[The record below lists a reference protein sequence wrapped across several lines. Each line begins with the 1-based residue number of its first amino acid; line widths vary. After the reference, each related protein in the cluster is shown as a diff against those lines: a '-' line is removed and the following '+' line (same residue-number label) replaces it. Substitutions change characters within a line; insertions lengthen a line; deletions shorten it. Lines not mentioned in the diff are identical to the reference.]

1 MPRPIIQFFLHESK
15 YFFVKRGFDKST
27 SSVYTGNSADCA
39 LFDTEVRQK
48 VIYVVEDDKSI
59 RELVA
64 YAMDSAGFEIT
75 CCNSAPEFYSALD
88 PSRAQLVILDIMLPG
103 ENGLEILSRLRSRA
117 ETAQIPVM
125 IMSALGE
132 EMDKVRG
139 LDLGADDYIA
149 KPFGIME
156 FLARVRALLRR
167 GEPKE
172 MITVRAVTLYPAARR
187 VESSGQDVQLT
198 AKEFNLLEYLMRRAG
213 TVIRREELLEAVWG
227 YSGGEETR
235 TVDVHIR
242 SLRLKLGEEGGAVIR
257 TVRGVG
263 YMAEE
268 A

>member
-1 MPRPIIQFFLHESK
+1 MTSPRVQYILEKAQNAPFWTRRCIK
-15 YFFVKRGFDKST
+15 
-27 SSVYTGNSADCA
+27 
-39 LFDTEVRQK
+39 K

-75 CCNSAPEFYSALD
+75 CCNSAQEFYSALD
-88 PSRAQLVILDIMLPG
+88 PSRSQLVILDIMLPG

-167 GEPKE
+167 GEQRGE
-172 MITVRAVTLYPAARR
+172 LSASGVTLYPASRR
-187 VESSGQDVQLT
+187 VEAAGQDVALT
-198 AKEFNLLEYLMRRAG
+198 AKEFDLLEYLMRRAG
-213 TVIRREELLEAVWG
+213 TVVRREELLGAVWG

-242 SLRLKLGEEGGAVIR
+242 ALRLKLGDSGSMIK

-263 YMAEE
+263 YMAEK
-268 A
+268 

>member
-1 MPRPIIQFFLHESK
+1 M
-15 YFFVKRGFDKST
+15 
-27 SSVYTGNSADCA
+27 
-39 LFDTEVRQK
+39 
-48 VIYVVEDDKSI
+48 IYVVEDDKSI

-64 YAMDSAGFEIT
+64 YALGSAGYET
-75 CCNSAPEFYSALD
+75 ESYTSSAEFFAALA
-88 PSRAQLVILDIMLPG
+88 PQKARLVLLDIMLPG
-103 ENGLEILSRLRSRA
+103 EDGLAILRRLRETP
-117 ETAQIPVM
+117 ETAGIPVM
-125 IMSALGE
+125 IMSALGTE
-132 EMDKVRG
+132 LDKVRG

-167 GEPKE
+167 GEPRE

-187 VESSGQDVQLT
+187 VESSGADVQLT

-242 SLRLKLGEEGGAVIR
+242 SLRLKLGEEGGAVIK

>member
-1 MPRPIIQFFLHESK
+1 M
-15 YFFVKRGFDKST
+15 
-27 SSVYTGNSADCA
+27 
-39 LFDTEVRQK
+39 
-48 VIYVVEDDKSI
+48 IYVVEDDKSI

-64 YAMDSAGFEIT
+64 YALGSAGYETEGFT
-75 CCNSAPEFYSALD
+75 SGAEFFAALD
-88 PSRAQLVILDIMLPG
+88 AARARLVLLDIMLPG
-103 ENGLEILSRLRSRA
+103 EDGLAILRRLRETP
-117 ETAQIPVM
+117 ETAGIPVM
-125 IMSALGE
+125 IMSALGTE
-132 EMDKVRG
+132 LDKVRG

-172 MITVRAVTLYPAARR
+172 SLCIRGVLLYPAGRR
-187 VESSGQDVQLT
+187 VEAEGAV
-198 AKEFNLLEYLMRRAG
+198 
-213 TVIRREELLEAVWG
+213 VRREELLEAVWG

-242 SLRLKLGEEGGAVIR
+242 SLRLKLGGCGAMIR

-263 YMAEE
+263 YMVE

>member
-1 MPRPIIQFFLHESK
+1 M
-15 YFFVKRGFDKST
+15 
-27 SSVYTGNSADCA
+27 
-39 LFDTEVRQK
+39 
-48 VIYVVEDDKSI
+48 IYVVEDDKSI

-149 KPFGIME
+149 KPFGMME
-156 FLARVRALLRR
+156 LMARIKALLRR
-167 GEPKE
+167 TSPDGSQERDYTLGKLYVSPSRHLVKVDGKE
-172 MITVRAVTLYPAARR
+172 IALTL
-187 VESSGQDVQLT
+187 
-198 AKEFNLLEYLMRRAG
+198 KEFELLCFLLENDGMVLTRDKILAR
-213 TVIRREELLEAVWG
+213 IWG
-227 YSGGEETR
+227 YDFDGETR
-235 TVDVHIR
+235 TVDVHVR
-242 SLRLKLGEEGGAVIR
+242 TLRQKLGECGALIE

-263 YMAEE
+263 YKIGRRD
-268 A
+268 

>member
-1 MPRPIIQFFLHESK
+1 MTKLLI
-15 YFFVKRGFDKST
+15 
-27 SSVYTGNSADCA
+27 A
-39 LFDTEVRQK
+39 
-48 VIYVVEDDKSI
+48 EDDPSI
-59 RELVA
+59 SMLEQDYLELE
-64 YAMDSAGFEIT
+64 GFEVT
-75 CCNSAPEFYSALD
+75 VVGNGQLAVTEALTGQY
-88 PSRAQLVILDIMLPG
+88 ALILLDLMLPG
-103 ENGLEILSRLRSRA
+103 CNGYDVCRLIR
-117 ETAQIPVM
+117 
-125 IMSALGE
+125 
-132 EMDKVRG
+132 DKVDVPILMVTARTELVDKIRG
-139 LDLGADDYIA
+139 LGLGADDYIA

-167 GEPKE
+167 GEPRE

-242 SLRLKLGEEGGAVIR
+242 SLRLKLGEEGGTVIK

>member
-1 MPRPIIQFFLHESK
+1 M
-15 YFFVKRGFDKST
+15 
-27 SSVYTGNSADCA
+27 
-39 LFDTEVRQK
+39 
-48 VIYVVEDDKSI
+48 IYVVEDDKSI

-149 KPFGIME
+149 KPFGIM
-156 FLARVRALLRR
+156 
-167 GEPKE
+167 
-172 MITVRAVTLYPAARR
+172 
-187 VESSGQDVQLT
+187 
-198 AKEFNLLEYLMRRAG
+198 
-213 TVIRREELLEAVWG
+213 
-227 YSGGEETR
+227 
-235 TVDVHIR
+235 
-242 SLRLKLGEEGGAVIR
+242 
-257 TVRGVG
+257 
-263 YMAEE
+263 
-268 A
+268 

>member
-1 MPRPIIQFFLHESK
+1 M
-15 YFFVKRGFDKST
+15 
-27 SSVYTGNSADCA
+27 
-39 LFDTEVRQK
+39 
-48 VIYVVEDDKSI
+48 IYVVEDDKSI

-64 YAMDSAGFEIT
+64 YALGAAGYETESYTSSAEFFAAL
-75 CCNSAPEFYSALD
+75 APQKA
-88 PSRAQLVILDIMLPG
+88 RLVLLDIMLPG
-103 ENGLEILSRLRSRA
+103 EDGLAILRRLRETP
-117 ETAQIPVM
+117 ETAGIPVM
-125 IMSALGE
+125 IMSALGTE
-132 EMDKVRG
+132 LDKVRG

-167 GEPKE
+167 GEPRE

-227 YSGGEETR
+227 NSGGEETR

-242 SLRLKLGEEGGAVIR
+242 SLRLKLGEEGGAVIK

>member
-1 MPRPIIQFFLHESK
+1 MIYFLEDDPSIRK
-15 YFFVKRGFDKST
+15 
-27 SSVYTGNSADCA
+27 
-39 LFDTEVRQK
+39 L
-48 VIYVVEDDKSI
+48 VIYTLNSQGMEA
-59 RELVA
+59 E
-64 YAMDSAGFEIT
+64 GFELP
-75 CCNSAPEFYSALD
+75 SQFWAAMERQLPSLVLLDLMLPEEDGLHILKRI
-88 PSRAQLVILDIMLPG
+88 RAGASTARLPVILI
-103 ENGLEILSRLRSRA
+103 
-117 ETAQIPVM
+117 TAK
-125 IMSALGE
+125 GTE
-132 EMDKVRG
+132 YDKVVG
-139 LDLGADDYIA
+139 LDGGADDYIA

-167 GEPKE
+167 GEPRE

>member
-1 MPRPIIQFFLHESK
+1 M
-15 YFFVKRGFDKST
+15 
-27 SSVYTGNSADCA
+27 
-39 LFDTEVRQK
+39 
-48 VIYVVEDDKSI
+48 IYVVEDDKSI

-64 YAMDSAGFEIT
+64 YALGSAGYET
-75 CCNSAPEFYSALD
+75 ESYTSSAEFFAALA
-88 PSRAQLVILDIMLPG
+88 PQKARLVLLDIMLPG
-103 ENGLEILSRLRSRA
+103 EDGLAILRRLRETP
-117 ETAQIPVM
+117 ETAGIPVM
-125 IMSALGE
+125 IMSALGTE
-132 EMDKVRG
+132 LDKVRG

-156 FLARVRALLRR
+156 FLARVRAMLRR
-167 GEPKE
+167 GEPRE

-187 VESSGQDVQLT
+187 VESSGADVQLT

-242 SLRLKLGEEGGAVIR
+242 SLRLKLGEEGGAVIK

>member
-1 MPRPIIQFFLHESK
+1 MERIL
-15 YFFVKRGFDKST
+15 
-27 SSVYTGNSADCA
+27 
-39 LFDTEVRQK
+39 L
-48 VIYVVEDDKSI
+48 VEDDSAI
-59 RELVA
+59 YQPLTSFLRGEGFAVRQASGQREALALLETEEFDLVLL
-64 YAMDSAGFEIT
+64 DVGLRDGNGFSVCSAVKQRGGTAVIFL
-75 CCNSAPEFYSALD
+75 SASGDEYS
-88 PSRAQLVILDIMLPG
+88 VV
-103 ENGLEILSRLRSRA
+103 
-117 ETAQIPVM
+117 T
-125 IMSALGE
+125 
-132 EMDKVRG
+132 G

-167 GEPKE
+167 GEPRE
-172 MITVRAVTLYPAARR
+172 MITVRGVTLYPAARR

>member
-1 MPRPIIQFFLHESK
+1 M
-15 YFFVKRGFDKST
+15 
-27 SSVYTGNSADCA
+27 
-39 LFDTEVRQK
+39 
-48 VIYVVEDDKSI
+48 IYVVEDDKSI

-64 YAMDSAGFEIT
+64 YALGSAGYETEGFT
-75 CCNSAPEFYSALD
+75 SGAAFFAALD
-88 PSRAQLVILDIMLPG
+88 AARARLVLLDIMLPG
-103 ENGLEILSRLRSRA
+103 EDGLAILRRLRETP
-117 ETAQIPVM
+117 ETAGIPVM
-125 IMSALGE
+125 IMSALGTE
-132 EMDKVRG
+132 LDKVRG

-172 MITVRAVTLYPAARR
+172 SLCIRGVLLYPAGRR
-187 VESSGQDVQLT
+187 VEAEGAEVQMT
-198 AKEFNLLEYLMRRAG
+198 AKEFDLLEYLMRRAG
-213 TVIRREELLEAVWG
+213 AVVRREELLEAVWG

-242 SLRLKLGEEGGAVIR
+242 SLRLKLGGCGAMIR

-263 YMAEE
+263 YMVE

>member
-1 MPRPIIQFFLHESK
+1 M
-15 YFFVKRGFDKST
+15 
-27 SSVYTGNSADCA
+27 
-39 LFDTEVRQK
+39 
-48 VIYVVEDDKSI
+48 IYVVEDDKSI

-64 YAMDSAGFEIT
+64 YALGSAGYET
-75 CCNSAPEFYSALD
+75 ESYTSSAEFFAALA
-88 PSRAQLVILDIMLPG
+88 PQKARLVLLDIMLPG
-103 ENGLEILSRLRSRA
+103 EDGLAILRRLRETP
-117 ETAQIPVM
+117 ETAGIPVM
-125 IMSALGE
+125 IMSALGTE
-132 EMDKVRG
+132 LDKVRG

-167 GEPKE
+167 GEPRE
-172 MITVRAVTLYPAARR
+172 MITVRTVTLYPAARK
-187 VESSGQDVQLT
+187 VESSGRDVQLT

-242 SLRLKLGEEGGAVIR
+242 SLRLKLGEEGGAVIK

>member
-1 MPRPIIQFFLHESK
+1 M
-15 YFFVKRGFDKST
+15 
-27 SSVYTGNSADCA
+27 
-39 LFDTEVRQK
+39 
-48 VIYVVEDDKSI
+48 IYVVEDDKSI

-64 YAMDSAGFEIT
+64 YAMNSAGFEIT

-187 VESSGQDVQLT
+187 VESSGQDVQHT
-198 AKEFNLLEYLMRRAG
+198 GKEFNLLEYLMRRAG

-242 SLRLKLGEEGGAVIR
+242 SLRLKLGEEGGAVIK

>member
-1 MPRPIIQFFLHESK
+1 
-15 YFFVKRGFDKST
+15 
-27 SSVYTGNSADCA
+27 
-39 LFDTEVRQK
+39 
-48 VIYVVEDDKSI
+48 
-59 RELVA
+59 
-64 YAMDSAGFEIT
+64 
-75 CCNSAPEFYSALD
+75 
-88 PSRAQLVILDIMLPG
+88 
-103 ENGLEILSRLRSRA
+103 
-117 ETAQIPVM
+117 M
-125 IMSALGE
+125 IS
-132 EMDKVRG
+132 VRG
-139 LDLGADDYIA
+139 
-149 KPFGIME
+149 
-156 FLARVRALLRR
+156 
-167 GEPKE
+167 
-172 MITVRAVTLYPAARR
+172 VTLDPAARR

>member
-1 MPRPIIQFFLHESK
+1 M
-15 YFFVKRGFDKST
+15 
-27 SSVYTGNSADCA
+27 
-39 LFDTEVRQK
+39 
-48 VIYVVEDDKSI
+48 IYVVEDDKSI

-64 YAMDSAGFEIT
+64 YALGSAGYET
-75 CCNSAPEFYSALD
+75 ESYTSSAEFFAALA
-88 PSRAQLVILDIMLPG
+88 PQKARLVLLDIMLPG
-103 ENGLEILSRLRSRA
+103 EDGLAILRRLRETP
-117 ETAQIPVM
+117 ETAGIPVM
-125 IMSALGE
+125 IMSALGTE
-132 EMDKVRG
+132 LDKVRG

-167 GEPKE
+167 GEPRE

-187 VESSGQDVQLT
+187 VESLGADVQLT

-235 TVDVHIR
+235 TVDVHVR
-242 SLRLKLGEEGGAVIR
+242 SLRLKLGEEGGAVIK

>member
-1 MPRPIIQFFLHESK
+1 M
-15 YFFVKRGFDKST
+15 
-27 SSVYTGNSADCA
+27 
-39 LFDTEVRQK
+39 
-48 VIYVVEDDKSI
+48 IYVVEDDKSI

-64 YAMDSAGFEIT
+64 YALGSAGYET
-75 CCNSAPEFYSALD
+75 ESYTSSAEFFAALA
-88 PSRAQLVILDIMLPG
+88 PQKARLVLLDIMLPG
-103 ENGLEILSRLRSRA
+103 EDGLAILRRLRETP
-117 ETAQIPVM
+117 ETAGIPVM
-125 IMSALGE
+125 IMSALGTE
-132 EMDKVRG
+132 LDKVRG

-156 FLARVRALLRR
+156 FLARVRAMLRR
-167 GEPKE
+167 GEPRE
-172 MITVRAVTLYPAARR
+172 MITVRGVTLYPAARR
-187 VESSGQDVQLT
+187 VESSGRDVQLT

-242 SLRLKLGEEGGAVIR
+242 SLRLKLGEEGGAVIK